1 MEGLSF
7 DKGVSWVL
15 RLVSRDQVESAHEAG
30 KGMQGGWVGSSQPS
44 ACLDISPSQVIHGG
58 LMRDL
63 TQPFLHTIKDDIL
76 ERYDGE
82 PVWPSGKAVGW

>member
-1 MEGLSF
+1 MTRGRCGKVSF

-15 RLVSRDQVESAHEAG
+15 RLVSPDQVESAHEAG

-44 ACLDISPSQVIHGG
+44 ACLDISPSQVIRGG
-58 LMRDL
+58 LMRDS

-76 ERYDGE
+76 ERYDHS
-82 PVWPSGKAVGW
+82 SGAV